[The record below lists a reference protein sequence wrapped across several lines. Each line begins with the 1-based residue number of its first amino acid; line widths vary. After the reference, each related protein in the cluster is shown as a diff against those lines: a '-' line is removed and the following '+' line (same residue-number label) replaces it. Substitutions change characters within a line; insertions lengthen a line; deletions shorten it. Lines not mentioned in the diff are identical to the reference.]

1 METALEE
8 EVPDDSRIDK
18 VERTLKL
25 QGNL

>member
-8 EVPDDSRIDK
+8 EVPEDSRIHK
-18 VERTLKL
+18 VEGQLKL